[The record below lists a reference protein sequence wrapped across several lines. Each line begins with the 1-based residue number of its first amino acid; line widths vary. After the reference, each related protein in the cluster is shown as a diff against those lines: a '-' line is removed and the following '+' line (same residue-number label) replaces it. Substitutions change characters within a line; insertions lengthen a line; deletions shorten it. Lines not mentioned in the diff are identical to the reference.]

1 MNWKTSKSFVQ
12 ELGLSSLGSFCS
24 VATNGSCVIVAIII
38 CVVFGFVDIAVGTCA
53 ACVWVVEAVARVPVC
68 VVGSFVALPVVGCV
82 VSNCVVPV
90 DRRSVVAKSRV
101 VSGIVKESKSK
112 NK

>member
-1 MNWKTSKSFVQ
+1 MVD
-12 ELGLSSLGSFCS
+12 
-24 VATNGSCVIVAIII
+24 AI
-38 CVVFGFVDIAVGTCA
+38 
-53 ACVWVVEAVARVPVC
+53 VC
-68 VVGSFVALPVVGCV
+68 VVGTFVALPVVGCV
-82 VSNCVVPV
+82 DSNCVVPV